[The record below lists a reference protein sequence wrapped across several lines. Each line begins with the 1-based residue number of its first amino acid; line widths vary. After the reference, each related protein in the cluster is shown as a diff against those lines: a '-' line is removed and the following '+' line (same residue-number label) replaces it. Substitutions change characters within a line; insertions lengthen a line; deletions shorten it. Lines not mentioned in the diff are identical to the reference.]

1 MNRSSD
7 FVVSVPAT
15 TANLG
20 SSFDSIGMALDLWNT
35 LDVSASTENVITI
48 DGEGSE
54 ILPKDSSNLVYK
66 SLVAGCDKAGIKTPV
81 LSIHSHNNIPL
92 TRGLGSSAAAVVA
105 GLLIAN
111 NYANHALNFD
121 DLLDL
126 ASQIEGHPDNVA
138 PALLG
143 GVRLVI
149 KTEDRYIERGISMKD
164 GLRCLIYI
172 PNEMLATSES
182 RSVLPQEVPFENAV
196 FNLSRTALTIRSLV
210 TGEWQDL
217 IISTQDNLHQDYRS
231 QLSPNMRLMINLMNS
246 NGANGSFISGAGPSV
261 IGFAPSDQVLDLK
274 NRVENQ
280 MQKEKIDG
288 RLIMVAPSL
297 KGAHIIGENSDS

>member
-1 MNRSSD
+1 M
-7 FVVSVPAT
+7 
-15 TANLG
+15 
-20 SSFDSIGMALDLWNT
+20 
-35 LDVSASTENVITI
+35 
-48 DGEGSE
+48 
-54 ILPKDSSNLVYK
+54 
-66 SLVAGCDKAGIKTPV
+66 
-81 LSIHSHNNIPL
+81 
-92 TRGLGSSAAAVVA
+92 
-105 GLLIAN
+105 
-111 NYANHALNFD
+111 
-121 DLLDL
+121 
-126 ASQIEGHPDNVA
+126 
-138 PALLG
+138 
-143 GVRLVI
+143 I